1 MAKTTRTP
9 YNASRWITK
18 FVSSSTTLEFKH
30 TGQCIFV
37 TANESIDLNVSFL
50 DNGSY
55 FKIILREDA
64 SNDVKIIFPSVEGV
78 VVYDD
83 GNGVGVVN
91 VGVGGLKTLVLPSG
105 CSAGTY
111 IDLICDG
118 DKWYATGMGHG
129 AIIIQE

>member
-9 YNASRWITK
+9 YNASRWITRFISK
-18 FVSSSTTLEFKH
+18 DTILELKH

-37 TANESIDLNVSFL
+37 TANEEVNINLSFL

-64 SNDVKIIFPSVEGV
+64 AADVKLNFSAVEGV
-78 VVYDD
+78 VIYDD
-83 GNGVGVVN
+83 NGVGVVN
-91 VGVGGLKTLVLPSG
+91 VGANDLKTLVLPTG
-105 CSAGTY
+105 CSAGTF

-129 AIIIQE
+129 ATIIQE